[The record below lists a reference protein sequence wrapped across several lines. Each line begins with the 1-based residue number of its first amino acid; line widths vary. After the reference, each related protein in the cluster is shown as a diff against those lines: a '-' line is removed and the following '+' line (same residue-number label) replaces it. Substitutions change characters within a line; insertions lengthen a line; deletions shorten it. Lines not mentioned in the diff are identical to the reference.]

1 MEDAVPDQPASL
13 NPAELGRYLFQLR
26 DDAKLTQSAVADKVK
41 LSSAVLS
48 RIESGDRPVSRDEAA
63 DILKAIGTREALAL
77 TAAIE
82 RDWRVLPMPTLDH
95 ADQDV
100 LWEAEQVARQL
111 DELRQDPELPQAF
124 GRRIAEFVE
133 ELKRCAGLLLKR
145 EHQVA
150 FIGAIGVGKSTAICH
165 MSDLTAR
172 RDDGKLQPVLAD
184 GAGGTTLCEVHLLS
198 GPQFGISIEP
208 RSADEI
214 REDVRDLAEHLLRG
228 STAAEEE
235 GARPG
240 ESQGTYIEVARAIR
254 NMADLAPK
262 ASRDADGKRVVFDP
276 AKELAD
282 RLPSIRELTAE
293 VLARMTL
300 HTRDRRQLW
309 YEPASGKSPQA
320 WLRDEFRRIN
330 DGRNAEFT
338 LPRRIDVTVKKPLLK
353 VDGLSVR
360 LIDTKG
366 IHATAA
372 REDLEVHLKDPHTLA
387 VLCSAFNEAPGGF
400 SLQLLGRALDSGVRG
415 LEANSCVLVLAQH
428 DQALAV
434 IDDATGSPVETVQ
447 DGYDLKRDN
456 ALMNMATLGLKDYR
470 IGFYNCLSD
479 SPEQAQQFLAEGLQ
493 RARGAFQLQLAAA
506 VKGARDLLENQREQ
520 ASQAALDEASRRLR
534 LWLKES
540 AKLPAIPGSVQ
551 EDLLGEIM
559 VAHASAVYAAA
570 RRDGEWRNFS
580 YSYQLGFGARKLSV
594 TAAGKR
600 VDGFVD
606 HCRLLRAD
614 PELAAASE
622 LVAQTER
629 VMMAGFDQMQS
640 KAQLMAQSSYRG
652 ALKAAADLWQRCV
665 NEWGRSRGYRQA
677 VAAFSREWFSDESR
691 IAMEGELRTMLER
704 EWARVL
710 QSVAELVGP
719 EPPAAL

>member
-1 MEDAVPDQPASL
+1 MADQSATL

-48 RIESGDRPVSRDEAA
+48 RIETGERAVSLDEVV
-63 DILKAIGTREALAL
+63 DILKAIGTPEAVRL
-77 TAAIE
+77 TAAIQ
-82 RDWRVLPMPTLDH
+82 RDWCVLPMPALDH

-100 LWEAEQVARQL
+100 LWDAEQVAKQL
-111 DELRQDPELPQAF
+111 DELRQDPNLPQAF
-124 GRRIAEFVE
+124 GRRVAEFLD
-133 ELKRCAGLLLKR
+133 ELKRCAALLLKR

-165 MSDLTAR
+165 MSDLTVR

-214 REDVRDLAEHLLRG
+214 REDVRDFAEHLLRG
-228 STAAEEE
+228 SNIGEEE
-235 GARPG
+235 GTRPG
-240 ESQGTYIEVARAIR
+240 DSQGTYIEVARAIR
-254 NMADLAPK
+254 NMADLATK
-262 ASRDADGKRVVFDP
+262 TSRDANGKRVVFDP
-276 AKELAD
+276 AKELAE
-282 RLPSIRELTAE
+282 RLPSSRELTAE
-293 VLARMTL
+293 ILSRMNL

-330 DGRNAEFT
+330 DGKNAEFT
-338 LPRRIDVTVKKPLLK
+338 LPRRMDVTVKKPLLK

-372 REDLEVHLKDPHTLA
+372 REDLEMHLKDPHTLA

-400 SLQLLGRALDSGVRG
+400 SLQLLGRAQDSGVRG
-415 LEANSCVLVLAQH
+415 LEVNSSVLVLAQH

-434 IDDATGSPVETVQ
+434 MDDATGSPVETVE
-447 DGYDLKRDN
+447 DGYELKREN
-456 ALMNMATLGLKDYR
+456 ALMNMTSLGLKDYR

-479 SPEQAQQFLAEGLQ
+479 PPGQAQQFLTEGLR
-493 RARGAFQLQLAAA
+493 RARAAFRVQLAAA
-506 VKGARDLLENQREQ
+506 VKGARDVLENQREQ
-520 ASQAALDEASRRLR
+520 ANQAALDEASRRLR

-540 AKLPAIPGSVQ
+540 AHLPVAPGSVQ
-551 EDLLGEIM
+551 DELLGEL
-559 VAHASAVYAAA
+559 VSANASQVYAAT
-570 RRDGEWRNFS
+570 RREGEWRNFS
-580 YSYQLGFGARKLSV
+580 YSYQLGFGARKLCV

-600 VDGFVD
+600 VDGFTD

-614 PELAAASE
+614 PELAAANE
-622 LVAQTER
+622 LVAQVER
-629 VMMAGFDQMQS
+629 VMQAGFDQMQS
-640 KAQLMAQSSYRG
+640 KAQLLAQASYRE
-652 ALKAAADLWQRCV
+652 ALKAASELWQRCV
-665 NEWGRSRGYRQA
+665 DEWGRSRGYRQA

-691 IAMEGELRTMLER
+691 MAMEGELRAMLER

-710 QSVAELVGP
+710 QSVGELV
-719 EPPAAL
+719 EPAAEAAG

>member
-1 MEDAVPDQPASL
+1 MADPSATL

-26 DDAKLTQSAVADKVK
+26 DDAKLTQSVVADKVK

-48 RIESGDRPVSRDEAA
+48 RIETGERPVSLDEVV
-63 DILKAIGTREALAL
+63 DILKAIGTPEAVRL
-77 TAAIE
+77 TAAIQ
-82 RDWRVLPMPTLDH
+82 RDWRVLPMPSLDH

-100 LWEAEQVARQL
+100 LWDAEQVAKRL
-111 DELRQDPELPQAF
+111 DGLRQDPKLPQAF
-124 GRRIAEFVE
+124 GRRIAEFLD

-165 MSDLTAR
+165 MSDLTVR

-184 GAGGTTLCEVHLLS
+184 GAGGTTLCEVHLLQ

-214 REDVRDLAEHLLRG
+214 REDVRDFAEHLLRG
-228 STAAEEE
+228 SSAAEEE
-235 GARPG
+235 GTRPG
-240 ESQGTYIEVARAIR
+240 DSQGTYIEVARAIR

-262 ASRDADGKRVVFDP
+262 TSRDAAGKRLVFDP
-276 AKELAD
+276 AKELAEK
-282 RLPSIRELTAE
+282 LPSIRELTAE
-293 VLARMTL
+293 ILARMSL

-309 YEPASGKSPQA
+309 YEPASGKNPQA

-330 DGRNAEFT
+330 DGKNAEFT
-338 LPRRIDVTVKKPLLK
+338 LPRRIDVTVKRPLLK

-415 LEANSCVLVLAQH
+415 LEVNSSVLVLAQH

-434 IDDATGSPVETVQ
+434 MDDATGSPVETVE
-447 DGYDLKRDN
+447 DGYELKREN
-456 ALMNMATLGLKDYR
+456 ALMNMTSLGLKDYR

-479 SPEQAQQFLAEGLQ
+479 PPAQAQQFLTEGLQ
-493 RARGAFQLQLAAA
+493 RARAAFRMQLAAA
-506 VKGARDLLENQREQ
+506 VKGARDVLENQREQ
-520 ASQAALDEASRRLR
+520 ANQAALDEASRRLR

-540 AKLPAIPGSVQ
+540 ARLPVAPGSVQ
-551 EDLLGEIM
+551 EELLGEI
-559 VAHASAVYAAA
+559 VSANASQVYAAT
-570 RRDGEWRNFS
+570 RREGEWRNFS
-580 YSYQLGFGARKLSV
+580 YSYQLGFGARKLCV

-600 VDGFVD
+600 VDGFAD

-614 PELAAASE
+614 PELAAAGE
-622 LVAQTER
+622 LVAQVER
-629 VMMAGFDQMQS
+629 VMQAGFDQMQS
-640 KAQLMAQSSYRG
+640 KAQLLAQTSYRE
-652 ALKAAADLWQRCV
+652 ALKAAAELWQRCV
-665 NEWGRSRGYRQA
+665 DEWGRSRGYRQA

-691 IAMEGELRTMLER
+691 MAMEGELRTMLER

-719 EPPAAL
+719 EAAEAAG

>member
-1 MEDAVPDQPASL
+1 MADRSSSL
-13 NPAELGRYLFQLR
+13 NPAELGRYLLQLR
-26 DDAKLTQSAVADKVK
+26 DEAKLTQSAVADKVR

-48 RIESGDRPVSRDEAA
+48 RIETGDRPASLEEVLE
-63 DILKAIGTREALAL
+63 ILKAIGTPESLRLAAALQ
-77 TAAIE
+77 
-82 RDWRVLPMPTLDH
+82 RDWQVLPMPALDH

-100 LWEAEQVARQL
+100 LWDAEEVAKRL
-111 DELRQDPELPQAF
+111 DELRQDPKLSQAF
-124 GRRIAEFVE
+124 ARRIAEFLD

-165 MSDLTAR
+165 MSDLTVR
-172 RDDGKLQPVLAD
+172 KDDGKLQPVLAD
-184 GAGGTTLCEVHLLS
+184 GAGGTTLCEVHLLA

-208 RSADEI
+208 RTADEI
-214 REDVRDLAEHLLRG
+214 REDVKDFADHLLKG
-228 STAAEEE
+228 TAGADEE
-235 GARPG
+235 GLRPG

-254 NMADLAPK
+254 NMADLTVK
-262 ASRDADGKRVVFDP
+262 TSRDAGGKRVVFDP
-276 AKELAD
+276 AKELAE
-282 RLPSIRELTAE
+282 RLPSGRELTAE
-293 VLARMTL
+293 ILSRTNL
-300 HTRDRRQLW
+300 HTRDRRQIW
-309 YEPASGKSPQA
+309 YEPSSGKNPQA

-330 DGRNAEFT
+330 DGKNPEFT

-353 VDGLSVR
+353 AEGLSVR

-415 LEANSCVLVLAQH
+415 LEVNSSVLVLAQH

-434 IDDATGSPVETVQ
+434 MDDATGSPVETVE
-447 DGYDLKRDN
+447 DGYELKRDN
-456 ALMNMATLGLKDYR
+456 ALMNMTSLGLKDYR

-479 SPEQAQQFLAEGLQ
+479 SPAQAQQFLVDGLQ
-493 RARGAFQLQLAAA
+493 RARAAFRMQLAAA

-520 ASQAALDEASRRLR
+520 ANQAALDEASRRLR

-540 AKLPAIPGSVQ
+540 AQLPVAPGSVQ
-551 EDLLGEIM
+551 EELLGEI
-559 VAHASAVYAAA
+559 VSANASHVYAAT
-570 RRDGEWRNFS
+570 RREGEWRNFS
-580 YSYQLGFGARKLSV
+580 YSYQLGFGARKLCV

-600 VDGFVD
+600 VDGFAD

-629 VMMAGFDQMQS
+629 VMQAGFDQMQS
-640 KAQLMAQSSYRG
+640 KAQLLAQTSYRE
-652 ALKAAADLWQRCV
+652 ALKAAAELWQRCV
-665 NEWGRSRGYRQA
+665 DEWGRSRGYRQA
-677 VAAFSREWFSDESR
+677 VAAFSREWFSDASR
-691 IAMEGELRTMLER
+691 IAMEGELRTLLER

-719 EPPAAL
+719 EPAAE

>member
-1 MEDAVPDQPASL
+1 MADQSATL
-13 NPAELGRYLFQLR
+13 NPTDLGRYLFQLR
-26 DDAKLTQSAVADKVK
+26 DDAKLTQSVVAEKVK

-48 RIESGDRPVSRDEAA
+48 RIETGERPVSLEEVV
-63 DILKAIGTREALAL
+63 DILKAIGTAEAVRL
-77 TAAIE
+77 TAALQ
-82 RDWRVLPMPTLDH
+82 RDWHVLPMPALDH

-100 LWEAEQVARQL
+100 LWDAEQVARQL
-111 DELRQDPELPQAF
+111 DELRQDPNLPQAF
-124 GRRIAEFVE
+124 GRRIAEFLD

-150 FIGAIGVGKSTAICH
+150 FIGAIGVGKSTAICLF
-165 MSDLTAR
+165 SDLTVR

-184 GAGGTTLCEVHLLS
+184 GAGGTTLCEVHLMS

-214 REDVRDLAEHLLRG
+214 REDVRDFADHLLRG
-228 STAAEEE
+228 SSTGEEE
-235 GARPG
+235 GTRSG

-254 NMADLAPK
+254 NMADLASK
-262 ASRDADGKRVVFDP
+262 TSRDAAGKRVVFDP
-276 AKELAD
+276 AKELAEK
-282 RLPSIRELTAE
+282 LPSSRELTAE
-293 VLARMTL
+293 ILSRMNL

-330 DGRNAEFT
+330 DGKNPDFT

-400 SLQLLGRALDSGVRG
+400 SLQLLSRAQDSGVRG
-415 LEANSCVLVLAQH
+415 LEVNSSVLVLAQH

-434 IDDATGSPVETVQ
+434 VDDATGSPVESVE
-447 DGYDLKRDN
+447 DGYELKREN
-456 ALMNMATLGLKDYR
+456 ALMNMTSLGLKNYR

-479 SPEQAQQFLAEGLQ
+479 QPGQAQQFLTEGLQ
-493 RARGAFQLQLAAA
+493 RARAAFRVQLASA
-506 VKGARDLLENQREQ
+506 VKGARDVLENQREQ
-520 ASQAALDEASRRLR
+520 ANQAALDEASRRLR

-540 AKLPAIPGSVQ
+540 AQLPVAPGSVQ
-551 EDLLGEIM
+551 EGLLGEI
-559 VAHASAVYAAA
+559 VSANASQVYAAT
-570 RRDGEWRNFS
+570 RREGEWRNFS
-580 YSYQLGFGARKLSV
+580 YSYQLGFGARKLCV

-600 VDGFVD
+600 VDGFAD

-622 LVAQTER
+622 LVTQVER
-629 VMMAGFDQMQS
+629 VMQAGFDQMQS
-640 KAQLMAQSSYRG
+640 KAQLLAQTSYRE
-652 ALKAAADLWQRCV
+652 ALKAAAELWQRCV
-665 NEWGRSRGYRQA
+665 DEWGRSRGYRQA

-691 IAMEGELRTMLER
+691 MTMEGELRTMLER

-719 EPPAAL
+719 EPAAEA

>member
-1 MEDAVPDQPASL
+1 MADRSSSL
-13 NPAELGRYLFQLR
+13 NPAELGRYLLQLR
-26 DDAKLTQSAVADKVK
+26 DEAKLTQSAVADKVR

-48 RIESGDRPVSRDEAA
+48 RIETGDRPASLEEVLE
-63 DILKAIGTREALAL
+63 ILKAIGTPESLRLAAALQ
-77 TAAIE
+77 
-82 RDWRVLPMPTLDH
+82 RDWQVLPMPALDH

-100 LWEAEQVARQL
+100 LWDAEEVAKRL
-111 DELRQDPELPQAF
+111 DELRQDPKLSQAF
-124 GRRIAEFVE
+124 ARRIAEFLD

-165 MSDLTAR
+165 MSDLTVR
-172 RDDGKLQPVLAD
+172 KDDGKLQPVLAD
-184 GAGGTTLCEVHLLS
+184 GAGGTTLCEVHLLA

-208 RSADEI
+208 RTADEI
-214 REDVRDLAEHLLRG
+214 REDVKDFADHLLKG
-228 STAAEEE
+228 TAGADEE
-235 GARPG
+235 GLRPG

-254 NMADLAPK
+254 NMADLTVK
-262 ASRDADGKRVVFDP
+262 TSRDAGGKRVVFDP
-276 AKELAD
+276 AKELAE
-282 RLPSIRELTAE
+282 RLPSGRELTAE
-293 VLARMTL
+293 ILSRMNL
-300 HTRDRRQLW
+300 HTRDRRQIW
-309 YEPASGKSPQA
+309 YEPSSGKNPQA

-330 DGRNAEFT
+330 DGKNPEFT

-353 VDGLSVR
+353 AEGLSVR

-415 LEANSCVLVLAQH
+415 LEVNSSVLVLAQH

-434 IDDATGSPVETVQ
+434 MDDATGSPVETVE
-447 DGYDLKRDN
+447 DGYELKRDN
-456 ALMNMATLGLKDYR
+456 ALMNMTSLGLKDYR

-479 SPEQAQQFLAEGLQ
+479 SPAQAQQFLVDGLQ
-493 RARGAFQLQLAAA
+493 RARAAFRMQLAAA

-520 ASQAALDEASRRLR
+520 ANQAALDEASRRLR

-540 AKLPAIPGSVQ
+540 AQLPVAPGSVQ
-551 EDLLGEIM
+551 EELLGEI
-559 VAHASAVYAAA
+559 VSANASHVYAAT
-570 RRDGEWRNFS
+570 RREGEWRNFS
-580 YSYQLGFGARKLSV
+580 YSYQLGFGARKLCV

-600 VDGFVD
+600 VDGFAD

-629 VMMAGFDQMQS
+629 VMQAGFDQMQS
-640 KAQLMAQSSYRG
+640 KAQLLAQTSYRE
-652 ALKAAADLWQRCV
+652 ALKAAAELWQRCV
-665 NEWGRSRGYRQA
+665 DEWGRSRGYRQA
-677 VAAFSREWFSDESR
+677 VAAFSREWFSDASR
-691 IAMEGELRTMLER
+691 IAMEGELRTLLER

-719 EPPAAL
+719 EPAAE